1 MNHSARL
8 VNSPIGEW
16 ELYVV
21 DDCPARCWP
30 TYEFRRIEP
39 VPTLAERTAAL
50 ARLGYEVADD
60 DAVWEWMEMRDTAR
74 ADVRLLA
81 SLDVTPIGGAS

>member
-8 VNSPIGEW
+8 VNSPSGEW

-21 DDCPARCWP
+21 TDGPSRCWL
-30 TYEFRRIEP
+30 TYEFRRIQP
-39 VPTLAERTAAL
+39 IPTLAERNTAM
-50 ARLGYEVADD
+50 ARLGYAAADD

-81 SLDVTPIGGAS
+81 SLDVAPIGGAA